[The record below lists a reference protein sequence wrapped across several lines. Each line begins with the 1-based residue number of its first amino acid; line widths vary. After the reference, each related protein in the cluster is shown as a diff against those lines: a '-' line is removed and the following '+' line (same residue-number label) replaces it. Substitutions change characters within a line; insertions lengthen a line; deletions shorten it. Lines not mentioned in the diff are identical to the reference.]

1 MPAITVTERVEKKVS
16 YSPCIVCGGTDIVF
30 GDAGESAFNY
40 ASGECKNPSCKHE
53 VVFDCDIFPKME
65 TIVKVWNKENN
76 LDSVIK
82 KKELEIAEIEKSTLP
97 KLRRLVAELKK
108 VKSAR
113 ILATVK
119 KKEIAP
125 LKLKDCK
132 SSTAYAD
139 KAISRYELAKDV
151 YLSINKKTGDI
162 V

>member
-1 MPAITVTERVEKKVS
+1 MPAITVTERVEKKIS
-16 YSPCIVCGGTDIVF
+16 YAPCIICGGTDILF
-30 GDAGESAFNY
+30 GDAGESSFNY
-40 ASGECKNPSCKHE
+40 ASGECKTCKHE

-65 TIVKVWNKENN
+65 TIVKVWNKENS

-119 KKEIAP
+119 KKEIAL
-125 LKLKDCK
+125 LKLKDFK

-139 KAISRYELAKDV
+139 KAISKYELAKDV

-162 V
+162 L